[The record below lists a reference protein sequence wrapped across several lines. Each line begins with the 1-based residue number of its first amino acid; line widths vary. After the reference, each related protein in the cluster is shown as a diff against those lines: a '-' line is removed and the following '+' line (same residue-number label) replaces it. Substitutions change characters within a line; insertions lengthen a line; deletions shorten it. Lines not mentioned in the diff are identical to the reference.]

1 MTTNFLTFLKSKPK
15 AISLDNKPTTSL
27 STEPEATSLDE
38 NPTVLP
44 SAEPKRI
51 YNIRLIL
58 SNGENDATY
67 FKYSCEGCFRTLNT
81 FDTLVYLPGDEKRAE
96 KDFTTYK
103 EAFEVFKQLDQRFV
117 DNFYRNTF
125 RHFELATFFIQRV
138 IVNDPN
144 NSFKDEYSVLIK
156 SSFKPLTFEERI
168 KAAPELILDKDEQHD

>member
-67 FKYSCEGCFRTLNT
+67 FKYSCEGCFRVLNA
-81 FDTLVYLPGDEKRAE
+81 FNTLVYLPGDEKRAE

-125 RHFELATFFIQRV
+125 HHFELATFFIQRV

-156 SSFKPLTFEERI
+156 SSFKPQTFEEKI
-168 KAAPELILDKDEQHD
+168 KSAIEYIA